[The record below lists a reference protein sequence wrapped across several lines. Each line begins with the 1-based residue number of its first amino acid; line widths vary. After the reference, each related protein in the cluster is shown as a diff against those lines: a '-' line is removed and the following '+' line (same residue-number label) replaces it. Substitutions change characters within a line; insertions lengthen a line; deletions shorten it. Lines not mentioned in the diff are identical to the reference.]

1 MVIKVLFVVLI
12 LSTAA
17 MVAVGIAF
25 FLRVRRHFDGTSE
38 AETRAATKA
47 PGQDKPSIPL
57 TGAAKEID
65 HGQSSDE
72 DSGQPG

>member
-1 MVIKVLFVVLI
+1 MIKVLFVVLL

-25 FLRVRRHFDGTSE
+25 FLRVRRHLDGTE
-38 AETRAATKA
+38 AETRAAPEA
-47 PGQDKPSIPL
+47 PGQDKPTIPL
-57 TGAAKEID
+57 TGAAEEID

-72 DSGQPG
+72 DRGQSG